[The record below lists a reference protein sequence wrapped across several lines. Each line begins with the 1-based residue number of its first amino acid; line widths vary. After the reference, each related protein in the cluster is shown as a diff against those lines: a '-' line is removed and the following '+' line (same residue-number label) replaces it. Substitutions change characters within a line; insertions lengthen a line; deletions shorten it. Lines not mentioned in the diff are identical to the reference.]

1 MRSLLT
7 KCANGDVPFS
17 RVCWFDMLLVGMI
30 VNAVMPAAAVPT
42 LYRPG

>member
-7 KCANGDVPFS
+7 RCGNADVPFS
-17 RVCWFDMLLVGMI
+17 RVFWSDVLLVGMI
-30 VNAVMPAAAVPT
+30 VNATMPGAAVPT